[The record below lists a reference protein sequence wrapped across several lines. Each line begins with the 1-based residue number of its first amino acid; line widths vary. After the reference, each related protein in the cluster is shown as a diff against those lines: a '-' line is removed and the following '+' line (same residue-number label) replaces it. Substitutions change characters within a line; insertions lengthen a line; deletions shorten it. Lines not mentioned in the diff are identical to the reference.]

1 MKNALFMLILAF
13 LVLLVSTGCVK
24 RPVLDSESALFRE
37 YDSLEQKLSTVR
49 RHPDSGY
56 NDLLEQFLANSG
68 WNFDLTDI
76 PDGVYEATSVPDRY
90 DYVHYLRMEIRDRR
104 FEHVYY
110 NEFPAATY
118 GNGEDGKRE
127 SESYHKQ
134 MVRYG
139 TKSDLRVAY
148 PLMERE
154 LLERQHPLDVDG
166 VSGASLALHR
176 FRILVMKALYEHRNG
191 VILNKKMYEL
201 GDTVELGF

>member
-1 MKNALFMLILAF
+1 MKHALFLLILVF
-13 LVLLVSTGCVK
+13 LGTLVSTGCVK

-90 DYVHYLRMEIRDRR
+90 DYVHYLRLGIRDHR

-118 GNGEDGKRE
+118 ESGVDGKRD

-201 GDTVELGF
+201 SDTVEFGF